1 MKGEMTMT
9 QEEKPMTTMYRIG
22 DYKFYVGDD
31 GVEDDYHL
39 DFLFEEIDQDNDN
52 ADYVYSHCLATLTP
66 DQLEYLAN
74 MILDM
79 VEYKRRKIDRLSGLS
94 GEDECAK
101 ITDALVRN
109 RGDRSKTASDLNIS
123 ERTLYRKMKEYELD
137 KRYGL

>member
-1 MKGEMTMT
+1 MT
-9 QEEKPMTTMYRIG
+9 QEEKPMTTMLRIG

-39 DFLFEEIDQDNDN
+39 DFLFEEIDQDKDN
-52 ADYVYSHCLATLTP
+52 ADYVYATITP

-94 GEDECAK
+94 GDDECAK

-123 ERTLYRKMKEYELD
+123 ERTLYRKMKDYELD